1 MNTAPVADLTFDH
14 VGIVVGDLEA
24 GCAHLR
30 GLLGPLAWTARFD
43 DSGLGVAVRFARDGA
58 GMVYELIAPLGQD
71 SPVRRT
77 VQSRRNMI
85 NQLAY
90 RTKSLDSA
98 VAHLR
103 TELAVPVGAAKPAV
117 AFGGARVQFLMT
129 PLDFLIELIE
139 IDRIV
144 HQFRSA

>member
-1 MNTAPVADLTFDH
+1 
-14 VGIVVGDLEA
+14 
-24 GCAHLR
+24 
-30 GLLGPLAWTARFD
+30 
-43 DSGLGVAVRFARDGA
+43 
-58 GMVYELIAPLGQD
+58 
-71 SPVRRT
+71 
-77 VQSRRNMI
+77 MI

-129 PLDFLIELIE
+129 PLDFLIEIIE
-139 IDRIV
+139 IDRIF